1 MLWMYAVCALSM
13 FVCLPFF
20 LHYKRAL
27 RLKLAAAFKSLGT
40 LCAAALALIAALR
53 LDPQFWICF
62 AALCLHA
69 AADWS
74 LEFSMLL
81 GAGFFIAGHICYIG
95 FFTHLCPVSGIHLIA
110 ALFLLGITAFL
121 FWRWRKQMCLCHS
134 LFYPEYPAGTADRLW
149 RRSLL
154 YQRCHDSGP
163 SAFLRYPCGGLD
175 DYDYLL
181 RSTAALR
188 SLLPAVTVFCHSVD
202 DRGILRC
209 RRFVGSPMLYLPR

>member
-20 LHYKRAL
+20 LYYKRSL
-27 RLKLAAAFKSLGT
+27 HLKLAAAFKSLGT

-121 FWRWRKQMCLCHS
+121 FWRWRKLIGKNIPMFAVYAAVLCLACACAIACFTLNTLQGQLIAFGGA
-134 LFYPEYPAGTADRLW
+134 LFYISDVMILARLLFSATHAVDW
-149 RRSLL
+149 AIMITYYGAQLL
-154 YQRCHDSGP
+154 
-163 SAFLRYPCGGLD
+163 FGLSC
-175 DYDYLL
+175 LL
-181 RSTAALR
+181 
-188 SLLPAVTVFCHSVD
+188 
-202 DRGILRC
+202 
-209 RRFVGSPMLYLPR
+209 

>member
-20 LHYKRAL
+20 LHYKSAL

-69 AADWS
+69 AADWI

-121 FWRWRKQMCLCHS
+121 FWRWRKQIGNNIPMFSVYAAVLCLAC
-134 LFYPEYPAGTADRLW
+134 A
-149 RRSLL
+149 
-154 YQRCHDSGP
+154 C
-163 SAFLRYPCGGLD
+163 
-175 DYDYLL
+175 
-181 RSTAALR
+181 ALR
-188 SLLPAVTVFCHSVD
+188 NQVQPVNSDIVS
-202 DRGILRC
+202 
-209 RRFVGSPMLYLPR
+209 

>member
-20 LHYKRAL
+20 LYYKRAL
-27 RLKLAAAFKSLGT
+27 RMKLAAAFKTLGT
-40 LCAAALALIAALR
+40 LCAASLALIAALR
-53 LDPQFWICF
+53 LDPQYWICF

-95 FFTHLCPVSGIHLIA
+95 FFTHLCPVNGIHLIA

-121 FWRWRKQMCLCHS
+121 FWRWRKLIGKNIPMFAVYATVLCLACACAIACFTLNTLQGQLIAFGGA
-134 LFYPEYPAGTADRLW
+134 LFYISDVMILARL
-149 RRSLL
+149 LF
-154 YQRCHDSGP
+154 
-163 SAFLRYPCGGLD
+163 SA
-175 DYDYLL
+175 
-181 RSTAALR
+181 T
-188 SLLPAVTVFCHSVD
+188 PAVDWAIMITYYGAQLLFGLSC
-202 DRGILRC
+202 L
-209 RRFVGSPMLYLPR
+209 L

>member
-121 FWRWRKQMCLCHS
+121 FWRWRKQIGKNIPMFSVYAAVLCLACACAIACFTLNTLQGQLIAFGGA
-134 LFYPEYPAGTADRLW
+134 LFFISDVMILARLLFSATHAVDW
-149 RRSLL
+149 TIMITYYGAQLL
-154 YQRCHDSGP
+154 
-163 SAFLRYPCGGLD
+163 FGLSC
-175 DYDYLL
+175 LL
-181 RSTAALR
+181 
-188 SLLPAVTVFCHSVD
+188 
-202 DRGILRC
+202 
-209 RRFVGSPMLYLPR
+209 

>member
-121 FWRWRKQMCLCHS
+121 FWRWRKQIGNNIPMFSVYAAVLCLACACAIACFTLNTLQGQLIAFGGA
-134 LFYPEYPAGTADRLW
+134 LFYISDVMILARLLFSATHAVDW
-149 RRSLL
+149 TIMITYYGAQLL
-154 YQRCHDSGP
+154 
-163 SAFLRYPCGGLD
+163 FGLSC
-175 DYDYLL
+175 LL
-181 RSTAALR
+181 
-188 SLLPAVTVFCHSVD
+188 
-202 DRGILRC
+202 
-209 RRFVGSPMLYLPR
+209 